1 MDIVNPSVLS
11 GFMELLPEE
20 QKLFDEIKF
29 TIEKNFI
36 KYGFVNL
43 DTPLIE
49 KEEILLSKGGGETS
63 KQIYRIDKETTPQ
76 ALRFDLTV
84 SLARYVAMH
93 ANEINFPF
101 RRYQIGKVYRGE
113 RNQKGRYREF
123 YQCDIDIVGNEK
135 LDIANDGEI
144 PSVIYNIFND
154 LGLENITFRINNRK
168 LLNGFLE
175 SIYVKDFESVMRA
188 IDKLPKIGIEKTKLE
203 LEKFGLNVIQINK
216 IFDFINL
223 SELENKEVLDKLLN
237 TEINNDVYFEGLN
250 ELNKVYKYMELFG
263 IPTKNIKI
271 DLTITRGLDYY
282 TGTVFET
289 FLDGYE
295 SIGSICSGGRYDDL
309 ASNFTK
315 QKYPGIGL
323 SIGLTRLFY
332 QLNESNLLKK
342 QEEKV
347 NHNILVIPMSE
358 EVYDYSIE
366 VVNLLRNNDINSQ
379 IYLETTKTKKKFNY
393 ADKIGIKKAI
403 IIGETEK
410 QNKTISLRNFENGV
424 QEEFKL
430 ENLVKILNGGKNEN

>member
-1 MDIVNPSVLS
+1 M
-11 GFMELLPEE
+11 
-20 QKLFDEIKF
+20 
-29 TIEKNFI
+29 
-36 KYGFVNL
+36 
-43 DTPLIE
+43 
-49 KEEILLSKGGGETS
+49 
-63 KQIYRIDKETTPQ
+63 
-76 ALRFDLTV
+76 
-84 SLARYVAMH
+84 
-93 ANEINFPF
+93 
-101 RRYQIGKVYRGE
+101 
-113 RNQKGRYREF
+113 
-123 YQCDIDIVGNEK
+123 
-135 LDIANDGEI
+135 
-144 PSVIYNIFND
+144 
-154 LGLENITFRINNRK
+154 
-168 LLNGFLE
+168 E

-366 VVNLLRNNDINSQ
+366 VVNLLRNNNINSQ

-410 QNKTISLRNFENGV
+410 QNKTISLRNFENGD